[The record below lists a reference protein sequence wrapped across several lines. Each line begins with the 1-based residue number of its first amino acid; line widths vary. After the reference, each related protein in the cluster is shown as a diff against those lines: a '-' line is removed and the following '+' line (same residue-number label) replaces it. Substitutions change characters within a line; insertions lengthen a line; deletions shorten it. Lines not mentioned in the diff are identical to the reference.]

1 MKDLFG
7 SDSEDEDD
15 SGISHDPLLGDMGRA
30 STDTEQ
36 PHSSDDPPEEEEGEL
51 EELTS
56 SDPKA
61 LAIRI

>member
-7 SDSEDEDD
+7 SDSEDDD
-15 SGISHDPLLGDMGRA
+15 SSIRPDPLLGDMGRA
-30 STDTEQ
+30 STDSEQ
-36 PHSSDDPPEEEEGEL
+36 PHPSDDPPEEEEGEL
-51 EELTS
+51 EELTN

>member
-7 SDSEDEDD
+7 SDSEDDD
-15 SGISHDPLLGDMGRA
+15 SSIRPDPLLGDMGRA
-30 STDTEQ
+30 STDSERQQ
-36 PHSSDDPPEEEEGEL
+36 PPDDPPEEEEGGL

>member
-7 SDSEDEDD
+7 SDSENDD
-15 SGISHDPLLGDMGRA
+15 SSIRPDPLLGDMGRA
-30 STDTEQ
+30 STD
-36 PHSSDDPPEEEEGEL
+36 SEEEGEL

-56 SDPKA
+56 SDPKK

>member
-7 SDSEDEDD
+7 SGNENDD
-15 SGISHDPLLGDMGRA
+15 SGTSPDPLLGDMGRA

-36 PHSSDDPPEEEEGEL
+36 PKPSDDPPEEEEGEL

>member
-7 SDSEDEDD
+7 SDSEDDD
-15 SGISHDPLLGDMGRA
+15 SSTRPDPLLGDMGRA
-30 STDTEQ
+30 STDSEQ
-36 PHSSDDPPEEEEGEL
+36 PHPSDDPPEEEGEL

>member
-1 MKDLFG
+1 MKDLLG
-7 SDSEDEDD
+7 SDSEDDD
-15 SGISHDPLLGDMGRA
+15 SSIRPDPLLGDMGRA
-30 STDTEQ
+30 STDAEQ
-36 PHSSDDPPEEEEGEL
+36 PHPSDDPPEEEEGEL

>member
-7 SDSEDEDD
+7 SDSEDDD
-15 SGISHDPLLGDMGRA
+15 SGIRPDPLLGDMGRA
-30 STDTEQ
+30 SNDSEQ
-36 PHSSDDPPEEEEGEL
+36 PHPPDDPPEEEGGEL
-51 EELTS
+51 EQLTS